1 MDRRKKDKNL
11 QRISIGDFVRVS
23 YRYYG
28 ARFIAQG
35 MVKEL
40 TDADIVI
47 EEIKLNKQL
56 LKISKRDIEK
66 VADRVPAK
74 IFK

>member
-1 MDRRKKDKNL
+1 MDRREKGKDL
-11 QRISIGDFVRVS
+11 QKISIGDFVRVS

-28 ARFIAQG
+28 ARFIGQG
-35 MVKEL
+35 IVKEL

-47 EEIKLNKQL
+47 EDIKLNKQL